1 MKHILI
7 YLAVALVMFGLLGW
21 YFTRQDDIHPQ
32 ATPTNL
38 TTSNVAKQSQQT
50 VKMLFADMSSE
61 EKNAFRTALMSEL
74 DDTLLVEAH
83 DCMGSAE
90 VQLTYAKR
98 VLEQGCTVLLLEP
111 VDEAAYRAL
120 ETEANG

>member
-61 EKNAFRTALMSEL
+61 EKNAFRTALMIL
-74 DDTLLVEAH
+74 
-83 DCMGSAE
+83 
-90 VQLTYAKR
+90 
-98 VLEQGCTVLLLEP
+98 
-111 VDEAAYRAL
+111 
-120 ETEANG
+120 

>member
-1 MKHILI
+1 
-7 YLAVALVMFGLLGW
+7 MFGLLGW
-21 YFTRQDDIHPQ
+21 DFTRQDDIHPQ

-74 DDTLLVEAH
+74 DDSRRA
-83 DCMGSAE
+83 
-90 VQLTYAKR
+90 Q
-98 VLEQGCTVLLLEP
+98 LLLFIDGRVQTFITVNDKEWIP
-111 VDEAAYRAL
+111 ALPGNAYFKICGGTIS
-120 ETEANG
+120 EG